1 MMLNSPGGLSITGRL
16 GPGVIH
22 ASTLAAFAPP
32 TLTQS
37 VSGVFTQPIPGH
49 HNPKNIYLE
58 RSIAANQTG
67 MIVPVSQD

>member
-32 TLTQS
+32 TLTDPDNVIIDQ
-37 VSGVFTQPIPGH
+37 
-49 HNPKNIYLE
+49 
-58 RSIAANQTG
+58 R
-67 MIVPVSQD
+67 